1 MPTIIP
7 EWKNCDFL
15 LPITKEVLLDLAN
28 CPFLEQFAL
37 VGGSGLALY
46 LQHRL
51 SEDLDFFSW
60 EKEVNT
66 LEILEALNHVFGSDY
81 QILQQTEKQLDL
93 SIKGVKTTFFAKG
106 KPLSAEARYLLQGKA
121 YVAHLDVI
129 TQMKLGTIFQ
139 RAKYRDYYD
148 LYVLSRETYS
158 IQELYELAVI
168 YIQAITPR
176 LFQMA
181 VTYTT
186 DVQDESTDYLQLKY
200 NIGKKEIGL
209 WFEEAV
215 KEWLKG

>member
-1 MPTIIP
+1 M
-7 EWKNCDFL
+7 
-15 LPITKEVLLDLAN
+15 LDLAN